1 MHSELEYRD
10 FLEVFAAWDAAYRTE
25 RETVE
30 RLYRARIR
38 DPADERQVSRL
49 LAELSA
55 RRSTSD
61 ELLALL
67 AAQFDELG
75 LSSNA
80 VH

>member
-1 MHSELEYRD
+1 MNSELNYRD

-25 RETVE
+25 RATVE
-30 RLYRARIR
+30 RLYRAKIR
-38 DPADERQVSRL
+38 DPADARQVARI
-49 LAELSA
+49 LAELGAS
-55 RRSTSD
+55 RSTSD

-75 LSSNA
+75 FSSNR

>member
-1 MHSELEYRD
+1 MNSQFDYRD
-10 FLEVFAAWDAAYRTE
+10 FLEVFAAWDAAYQIE
-25 RETVE
+25 RAAVE
-30 RLYRARIR
+30 CLYRAKLQ
-38 DPADERQVSRL
+38 DTADEREVGWL

-67 AAQFDELG
+67 AAQFDELV
-75 LSSNA
+75 LSSKG

>member
-1 MHSELEYRD
+1 MNSEQDYRD
-10 FLEVFAAWDAAYRTE
+10 FLEAFAAWDAAYRSE
-25 RETVE
+25 RATVE
-30 RLYRARIR
+30 RLYRAKLQ
-38 DPADERQVSRL
+38 DTSDEREVGRL

-67 AAQFDELG
+67 SAQFDG
-75 LSSNA
+75 LPLSGDG